1 MLAHARLELADILR
15 QQGQAGMGQ
24 HTLSLSQSKAWRAI
38 TACRTATLGGHIE
51 RCDQCQT
58 TRHIYHSCRNRHCPK
73 CQSRAKDQWLAARQ
87 RECLNVPYTHLV
99 FTIPHALNGL
109 AASHFRLITDL
120 LFNASAE
127 TLSAFA
133 ANPRWLGGVPAI
145 TLVLHTWTQ
154 TLQRHL
160 HVHALMANGALGE
173 DGQWKQSRRGFLFP
187 VKALSKVFREKFMDA
202 LKLARVDGCIAKER
216 MDDKA
221 WKQLLLELRRH
232 DWVVYAKAP
241 LGGPQQVLDYL
252 SRYTHR
258 VGISNERL
266 FSFHDGQVRFKV
278 RDNTH
283 AGKKRIEQ
291 LPTGEFTRR
300 FLQHVLPTGFKRI
313 RHYGLLANCH
323 KKEKLAQCRLALQ
336 MPQPQAAIIESVR
349 AFMLRVSQI
358 DVLRCPHC
366 GHGAMQVIEVIAAVK
381 LGQVLATGPPP

>member
-1 MLAHARLELADILR
+1 MELADILR
-15 QQGQAGMGQ
+15 QQANAGWEQLG
-24 HTLSLSQSKAWRAI
+24 LSNAQRKAWRAI
-38 TACRTATLGGHIE
+38 TACRTAVLGGHIE

-73 CQSRAKDQWLAARQ
+73 CQSRTKDQWLEARQ

-99 FTIPHALNGL
+99 FTIPRALNGL
-109 AASHFRLITDL
+109 AVSHFRLITDI
-120 LFNASAE
+120 LFSASAE
-127 TLSAFA
+127 TLLAFA
-133 ANPRWLGGVPAI
+133 ANPRWLGGVPAL

-160 HVHALMANGALGE
+160 HIHALMPNGALTE

-187 VKALSKVFREKFMDA
+187 VKALSKVFREKFIDA
-202 LKLARVDGCIAKER
+202 LKLARADDRIPKE
-216 MDDKA
+216 MLDDQA
-221 WKQLLLELRRH
+221 WKYLLVELRRH

-266 FSFHDGQVRFKV
+266 LSFHDGLVRFKV
-278 RDNTH
+278 RDNTQ
-283 AGKKRIEQ
+283 AGKKRVEQ
-291 LPTGEFTRR
+291 LPASEFTRR

-313 RHYGLLANCH
+313 RHYGVLANCH
-323 KKEKLAQCRLALQ
+323 KKEKLEQCRLALQ
-336 MPQPQAAIIESVR
+336 MPQPQPAIIEGVQ

-358 DVLRCPHC
+358 DILRCPHC
-366 GHGAMQVIEVIAAVK
+366 GLGAMQVIEVIVAAK
-381 LGQVLATGPPP
+381 HRPVLTTGPPP

>member
-1 MLAHARLELADILR
+1 
-15 QQGQAGMGQ
+15 
-24 HTLSLSQSKAWRAI
+24 
-38 TACRTATLGGHIE
+38 
-51 RCDQCQT
+51 
-58 TRHIYHSCRNRHCPK
+58 
-73 CQSRAKDQWLAARQ
+73 
-87 RECLNVPYTHLV
+87 V

-109 AASHFRLITDL
+109 AVSHFRLITDI
-120 LFNASAE
+120 LFSASAE
-127 TLSAFA
+127 TLLAFA

-187 VKALSKVFREKFMDA
+187 VKALSKVFREKFIDA
-202 LKLARVDGCIAKER
+202 LKLARVDGRISKER

-241 LGGPQQVLDYL
+241 LGGSQQVLDYL

-266 FSFHDGQVRFKV
+266 LSFHDGQVRFKV

-283 AGKKRIEQ
+283 TGKKRIEQ
-291 LPTGEFTRR
+291 LSTKEFTRR

-323 KKEKLAQCRLALQ
+323 KREKLEQCRFALQ
-336 MPQPQAAIIESVR
+336 MPQPQPAIIESVQ

-358 DVLRCPHC
+358 DVLSCPHC
-366 GHGAMQVIEVIAAVK
+366 GHGTMQVIEVIAATK
-381 LGQVLATGPPP
+381 HRQVLATGPPP

>member
-1 MLAHARLELADILR
+1 MELADILH
-15 QQGQAGMGQ
+15 QQANAGWEQLGLNTAQ
-24 HTLSLSQSKAWRAI
+24 RKAWRAI
-38 TACRTATLGGHIE
+38 TACRTAALGGHIE

-109 AASHFRLITDL
+109 AVSHFRLITDI

-127 TLSAFA
+127 TLLAFA
-133 ANPRWLGGVPAI
+133 ANPRWLGGVPAL

-160 HVHALMANGALGE
+160 HIHALMPNGALAE

-187 VKALSKVFREKFMDA
+187 VKALSTVFREKFIDA
-202 LKLARVDGCIAKER
+202 LKLARVDDRIPKER
-216 MDDKA
+216 MDDTA
-221 WKQLLLELRRH
+221 WKHLLIELRRH

-266 FSFHDGQVRFKV
+266 LSLQDGQVRFKV

-291 LPTGEFTRR
+291 LPASEFTRR

-323 KKEKLAQCRLALQ
+323 KKQKLAQCRLALQ
-336 MPQPQAAIIESVR
+336 MPQPQPAIIESVQ

-358 DVLRCPHC
+358 DIHRCAHC
-366 GHGAMQVIEVIAAVK
+366 GHGAMQVIEVIVATK
-381 LGQVLATGPPP
+381 HRPILTTGPPP

>member
-1 MLAHARLELADILR
+1 MPRHARVELADILH
-15 QQGQAGMGQ
+15 QQANAGWEQLGLNTAQ
-24 HTLSLSQSKAWRAI
+24 RKAWRAI
-38 TACRTATLGGHIE
+38 TACRTAVLGGHIE
-51 RCDQCQT
+51 RCDQCQA

-73 CQSRAKDQWLAARQ
+73 CQSRAKDQWLVARQ
-87 RECLNVPYTHLV
+87 GECLNVPYTHLV
-99 FTIPHALNGL
+99 LTIPHVLNGL
-109 AASHFRLITDL
+109 AASHFRLIIDI

-127 TLSAFA
+127 TLLAFA
-133 ANPRWLGGVPAI
+133 ANPRWLGGVPAL

-160 HVHALMANGALGE
+160 HIHALMPNGALAE

-187 VKALSKVFREKFMDA
+187 VKALSKVFREKFIDA
-202 LKLARVDGCIAKER
+202 LKLARADDRILKER
-216 MDDKA
+216 MDVQA
-221 WKQLLLELRRH
+221 WNHLLIELRRH

-241 LGGPQQVLDYL
+241 LGGAQQVLDYL

-266 FSFHDGQVRFKV
+266 LSLQDGQVRFKV

-291 LPTGEFTRR
+291 LPANEFTRR

-323 KKEKLAQCRLALQ
+323 KKQKLAQCRSALQ
-336 MPQPQAAIIESVR
+336 MPQPQPAIIESVQ

-358 DVLRCPHC
+358 DIHRCAHC
-366 GHGAMQVIEVIAAVK
+366 GHNAMQVIEVIVATK
-381 LGQVLATGPPP
+381 HRPILTTGPPP

>member
-1 MLAHARLELADILR
+1 MPKHASVELADILR
-15 QQGQAGMGQ
+15 QQEKAGWEQ
-24 HTLSLSQSKAWRAI
+24 HGLNLSQRKVWRAI
-38 TACRTATLGGHIE
+38 TACRTAALGGHIE

-58 TRHIYHSCRNRHCPK
+58 TRHIYHSCRNRHYPK
-73 CQSRAKDQWLAARQ
+73 CQSRTKDQWLAARQ
-87 RECLNVPYTHLV
+87 RECLSVPYTHLV

-109 AASHFRLITDL
+109 AVSHFRMITDI
-120 LFNASAE
+120 LFSASAE
-127 TLSAFA
+127 TLLAFA
-133 ANPRWLGGVPAI
+133 ANSRWLGGVPAI

-160 HVHALMANGALGE
+160 HIHALMPNGVLTE

-187 VKALSKVFREKFMDA
+187 VKALSKVFREKFIDA
-202 LKLARVDGCIAKER
+202 LKLARADDRIPKEM
-216 MDDKA
+216 MDDQA
-221 WKQLLLELRRH
+221 WKHLLIELRRH

-266 FSFHDGQVRFKV
+266 LSFHDGLVRFKV

-283 AGKKRIEQ
+283 AGKKRVAQ
-291 LPTGEFTRR
+291 LPASEFTRR

-313 RHYGLLANCH
+313 RHYGVLANCH

-336 MPQPQAAIIESVR
+336 MSQPQPAIIEGVQ

-358 DVLRCPHC
+358 DILRCPHC
-366 GHGAMQVIEVIAAVK
+366 GLGAMQVIEVIVAAK
-381 LGQVLATGPPP
+381 HRPVLTTGPPP

>member
-1 MLAHARLELADILR
+1 MPWHAKVELADILR
-15 QQGQAGMGQ
+15 QQEKVGLEQFALNMGQ
-24 HTLSLSQSKAWRAI
+24 RKAWRAI
-38 TACRTATLGGHIE
+38 TACRTAALGGHIA

-58 TRHIYHSCRNRHCPK
+58 TRHTYHSCRNRHCPK
-73 CQSRAKDQWLAARQ
+73 CQSRTKDQWLSARQ
-87 RECLNVPYTHLV
+87 SECLNVPYTHLV

-109 AASHFRLITDL
+109 SVHYFRQIAEI
-120 LFNASAE
+120 LFSASAE
-127 TLSAFA
+127 TLLAFA

-160 HVHALMANGALGE
+160 HTHALMPNGALGE
-173 DGQWKQSRRGFLFP
+173 DGQWRQSRRGFLFP
-187 VKALSKVFREKFMDA
+187 VKALSKVFREKFIDA
-202 LKLARVDGCIAKER
+202 LKQAREDDLLPRDRI
-216 MDDKA
+216 DDKA
-221 WKQLLLELRRH
+221 WQQLLLQLRRH

-241 LGGPQQVLDYL
+241 LGGPQQVLEYL

-266 FSFHDGQVRFKV
+266 LSLHDGHVRFKV
-278 RDNTH
+278 RDNAH

-291 LPTGEFTRR
+291 LSTSEFTRR

-336 MPQPQAAIIESVR
+336 MPQPQTAIVESVQ

-358 DVLRCPHC
+358 DILRCPHC
-366 GHGAMQVIEVIAAVK
+366 GQGVLQVVEVIMAVK
-381 LGQVLATGPPP
+381 HQPAFATGPPR

>member
-15 QQGQAGMGQ
+15 QQGQVGMGQ

-38 TACRTATLGGHIE
+38 TACRTAALGGHIE

-109 AASHFRLITDL
+109 AASHFRLITDI
-120 LFNASAE
+120 LFSVSAE
-127 TLSAFA
+127 TLLAFA

-187 VKALSKVFREKFMDA
+187 VKALSKVFREKFIDA
-202 LKLARVDGCIAKER
+202 LKLARVDGRISKER

-241 LGGPQQVLDYL
+241 LGGSQQVLDYL

-266 FSFHDGQVRFKV
+266 LSFHDGQVRFKV
-278 RDNTH
+278 RDNAH

-291 LPTGEFTRR
+291 LSTKEFTRR

-323 KKEKLAQCRLALQ
+323 KKDKLAQCRLALQ
-336 MPQPQAAIIESVR
+336 MPHPQAAIIESVQ

-358 DVLRCPHC
+358 DVLSCPHC
-366 GHGAMQVIEVIAAVK
+366 GHGTMQVIEVIAATK
-381 LGQVLATGPPP
+381 HRQVLATGPPP

>member
-1 MLAHARLELADILR
+1 MFTHARVELADILR
-15 QQGQAGMGQ
+15 QQGPVGMGQ
-24 HTLSLSQSKAWRAI
+24 NTLSLSQSKAWRAI
-38 TACRTATLGGHIE
+38 TACRTTALGGHIE

-109 AASHFRLITDL
+109 AASHFRLITDI
-120 LFNASAE
+120 LFNASAA
-127 TLSAFA
+127 TLLAFA
-133 ANPRWLGGVPAI
+133 ANPRWLGGAPAI

-160 HVHALMANGALGE
+160 HVHALMPNGALGE

-187 VKALSKVFREKFMDA
+187 VKALSKVFREKFIDA
-202 LKLARVDGCIAKER
+202 LKRAREDDRIPKER
-216 MDDKA
+216 MDDNA
-221 WKQLLLELRRH
+221 WKQILIELRRH

-258 VGISNERL
+258 VGVSNERL
-266 FSFHDGQVRFKV
+266 LSFHDGQVRFKV
-278 RDNTH
+278 RDNAQ

-291 LPTGEFTRR
+291 LSTKEFTRR

-323 KKEKLAQCRLALQ
+323 KREKLAQCRLALQ
-336 MPQPQAAIIESVR
+336 MPQPQTAIIESVQ

-358 DVLRCPHC
+358 DVLLCPQC
-366 GHGAMQVIEVIAAVK
+366 GHGTMHVIEVIAPTKQRAIPT
-381 LGQVLATGPPP
+381 TGPPP

>member
-15 QQGQAGMGQ
+15 QQEKAGLKQ
-24 HTLSLSQSKAWRAI
+24 HTLNPSQSKAWRAI

-73 CQSRAKDQWLAARQ
+73 CQNRAKDQWLAARQ

-109 AASHFRLITDL
+109 AASHLRLITDI
-120 LFNASAE
+120 LFSASAE
-127 TLSAFA
+127 TLLAFA

-160 HVHALMANGALGE
+160 HVHALMANGALNE
-173 DGQWKQSRRGFLFP
+173 DGQWKHRRRGFLFP
-187 VKALSKVFREKFMDA
+187 VKALSKVFREKFIDA
-202 LKLARVDGCIAKER
+202 LKLARDGGRITKER
-216 MDDKA
+216 MNDKA

-266 FSFHDGQVRFKV
+266 LSFQHGQVRFKV
-278 RDNTH
+278 RDNAH

-291 LPTGEFTRR
+291 LPANQFIHR

-336 MPQPQAAIIESVR
+336 MPQPQAAIIESVQ
-349 AFMLRVSQI
+349 AFMLRVNQI
-358 DVLRCPHC
+358 DLLRCPHC
-366 GHGAMQVIEVIAAVK
+366 GHGTMHVIEVIAPAK
-381 LGQVLATGPPP
+381 YQQALTTGPPP

>member
-1 MLAHARLELADILR
+1 MPRHASVELADILR
-15 QQGQAGMGQ
+15 QQANAGWEQLG
-24 HTLSLSQSKAWRAI
+24 LSNAQRKAWRAI
-38 TACRTATLGGHIE
+38 TACRTAVLGGHIE

-73 CQSRAKDQWLAARQ
+73 CQSRTKDQWLAARQ

-109 AASHFRLITDL
+109 AVSHFRLITDI
-120 LFNASAE
+120 LFSASAE
-127 TLSAFA
+127 TLLAFA

-160 HVHALMANGALGE
+160 HIHALMPNGALTE

-187 VKALSKVFREKFMDA
+187 VKALSTVFREKFIDA
-202 LKLARVDGCIAKER
+202 LKLARADDRIPKE
-216 MDDKA
+216 MLDDQA
-221 WKQLLLELRRH
+221 WKHLLIELRRH

-266 FSFHDGQVRFKV
+266 LSFHDGLVRFKV
-278 RDNTH
+278 RDNTQ
-283 AGKKRIEQ
+283 AGKKRVEQ
-291 LPTGEFTRR
+291 LPASEFTRR

-313 RHYGLLANCH
+313 RHYGVLANCH

-336 MPQPQAAIIESVR
+336 MPQPQPAIIEGVQ

-358 DVLRCPHC
+358 DILRCPHC
-366 GHGAMQVIEVIAAVK
+366 GLGAMQVIEVIVAAK
-381 LGQVLATGPPP
+381 HRPVLTTGPPP

>member
-1 MLAHARLELADILR
+1 MPRHARVELGDILH
-15 QQGQAGMGQ
+15 QQANAGWEQLGLNTAQ
-24 HTLSLSQSKAWRAI
+24 RKAWRAI
-38 TACRTATLGGHIE
+38 TACRTAVLGGHIE
-51 RCDQCQT
+51 RCDQCQA

-87 RECLNVPYTHLV
+87 GECLNVPYTHLV
-99 FTIPHALNGL
+99 LTIPHTLNGL
-109 AASHFRLITDL
+109 AASHFRLITDI

-127 TLSAFA
+127 TLLAFA
-133 ANPRWLGGVPAI
+133 ANPRWLGGVPAL

-160 HVHALMANGALGE
+160 HIHALMPNGALAE

-187 VKALSKVFREKFMDA
+187 VKALSKVFREKFIDA
-202 LKLARVDGCIAKER
+202 IKLARVDDRIPKER
-216 MDDKA
+216 MDDTA
-221 WKQLLLELRRH
+221 WKQLLIELRRH

-266 FSFHDGQVRFKV
+266 LSLQDGQVRFKV

-283 AGKKRIEQ
+283 AGKKRVEQ
-291 LPTGEFTRR
+291 LPTSEFIRR

-336 MPQPQAAIIESVR
+336 MPQPQPAMIESVQ

-358 DVLRCPHC
+358 DIHRCAHC
-366 GHGAMQVIEVIAAVK
+366 GHNAMHVIEVIVATK
-381 LGQVLATGPPP
+381 HRPILTTGPPP

>member
-15 QQGQAGMGQ
+15 QQEKAELKQ
-24 HTLSLSQSKAWRAI
+24 HTLNPSQSKAWRAI
-38 TACRTATLGGHIE
+38 TACRTATLCGHIE

-73 CQSRAKDQWLAARQ
+73 CQNRAKDQWLAARQ

-109 AASHFRLITDL
+109 AASHFRLITDI
-120 LFNASAE
+120 LFSASAE
-127 TLSAFA
+127 TLLAFA

-160 HVHALMANGALGE
+160 HVHALMANGALNE

-187 VKALSKVFREKFMDA
+187 VKALSKVFREKFIDA
-202 LKLARVDGCIAKER
+202 LKLASEDGRISKER
-216 MDDKA
+216 MNDKA

-232 DWVVYAKAP
+232 NWVVYAKAP

-258 VGISNERL
+258 VGITNERL
-266 FSFHDGQVRFKV
+266 LSCQNGQVRFKV
-278 RDNTH
+278 RDNAH
-283 AGKKRIEQ
+283 NGKKRIEQ
-291 LPTGEFTRR
+291 LPANQFIHR

-323 KKEKLAQCRLALQ
+323 KKEKLAQCRLALN
-336 MPQPQAAIIESVR
+336 MPQPQPAIIESVK
-349 AFMLRVSQI
+349 AFMLRVNQI
-358 DVLRCPHC
+358 DLLRCQHC
-366 GHGAMQVIEVIAAVK
+366 GKGTMHVIEVIAPVK
-381 LGQVLATGPPP
+381 YQQALTTGPPP